1 MVTTQ
6 QNLANLG
13 SATQLVAIGMNLDQT
28 PPSEWSQGDHVAFV
42 RALANKILQYPA
54 QFDAQ
59 TLNSATV
66 ILGQNFNGMMLD
78 DFVNAAPDGQASVA
92 KIFVDSF
99 ADGLLGGAQ
108 SVANVGTGAINLV
121 NKVAS
126 VATNV
131 GDAAANLAQ
140 AANNASS
147 STSWLLP
154 IGLIALVAIL
164 ALNTEERYER
174 KIRGALA

>member
-1 MVTTQ
+1 MVTSQ
-6 QNLANLG
+6 QNIANLG
-13 SATQLVAIGMNLDQT
+13 SAAQLVAINLGLDQIG
-28 PPSEWSQGDHVAFV
+28 PGEWSQTDRLAFI
-42 RALANKILQYPA
+42 RALANAILQYSA

-66 ILGQNFNGMMLD
+66 ILGQNFNGMTLD

-92 KIFVDSF
+92 KIFFDSLG
-99 ADGLLGGAQ
+99 DNILGGGQA
-108 SVANVGTGAINLV
+108 VGNIGTGAV
-121 NKVAS
+121 NIVTKIAS
-126 VATNV
+126 AASNV

-147 STSWLLP
+147 STSLLLP

-164 ALNTEERYER
+164 VLNTEERYER